1 MKNFYDRVRE
11 MNELRELQRQAYNDY
26 SRFVVLTGRRR
37 VGKTSL
43 VYRLI
48 SETREDAPGLYFFVG
63 RKTETIL
70 VRTFIQEVREKL
82 GEFVPE
88 GMSSFRE
95 LFQMI
100 LEIGKRKKFTLF
112 IDEFQ
117 EFDNINA
124 GIFSDI
130 QELWDEYKNQ
140 TNVCLIVSGS
150 IFRIIQR

>member
-63 RKTETIL
+63 RKT
-70 VRTFIQEVREKL
+70 
-82 GEFVPE
+82 
-88 GMSSFRE
+88 SS
-95 LFQMI
+95 
-100 LEIGKRKKFTLF
+100 
-112 IDEFQ
+112 
-117 EFDNINA
+117 
-124 GIFSDI
+124 
-130 QELWDEYKNQ
+130 
-140 TNVCLIVSGS
+140 
-150 IFRIIQR
+150 QRV

>member
-88 GMSSFRE
+88 GMSSARSSRSSLTNFRS
-95 LFQMI
+95 LI
-100 LEIGKRKKFTLF
+100 ISTLVSSATYRNYGTNTK
-112 IDEFQ
+112 IR
-117 EFDNINA
+117 
-124 GIFSDI
+124 
-130 QELWDEYKNQ
+130 Q
-140 TNVCLIVSGS
+140 TYA
-150 IFRIIQR
+150 